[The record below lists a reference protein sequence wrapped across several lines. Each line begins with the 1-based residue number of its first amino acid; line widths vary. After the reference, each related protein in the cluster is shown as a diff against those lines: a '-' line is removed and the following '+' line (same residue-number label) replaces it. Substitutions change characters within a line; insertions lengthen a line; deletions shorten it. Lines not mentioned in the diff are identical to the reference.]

1 MKRKELVQ
9 KLMENGFSE
18 KTLASFSDKQLA
30 TLGSKILSEVQTMTK
45 TTDVYNSKDPND
57 IAKLNAALKNPDSLK
72 DKEVEVK
79 ENIKKKK
86 FVSKE
91 GEMSEEKKEEAPKKS
106 SKKKPTVYDKA
117 LKDMSGE
124 EGVIKALEKGIKGKK
139 KEVKEELKGDQ
150 KKIDK
155 NHNGKIDAQDFKIL
169 KGQKKKATK
178 INEWVDSLVEKR
190 YHPVAT
196 KNELMEAIKTKI
208 SAMEATVIPMPNKP
222 KKGHNGIP
230 EFMTY
235 DAIAGAEPKTTP
247 AEPATLPKTK
257 PTKPSEPR
265 ENPRK
270 SPFRKPDE
278 NPRVKPNP
286 KAEKLQNAA
295 E

>member
-72 DKEVEVK
+72 DKAVEVK

-86 FVSKE
+86 FISKE
-91 GEMSEEKKEEAPKKS
+91 GEMSEEKKEDTPKKS

-117 LKDMSGE
+117 LKDMGGE
-124 EGVIKALEKGIKGKK
+124 EGVIKALEKGMKGKK

-208 SAMEATVIPMPNKP
+208 TAMEATVIPMPKKA

-247 AEPATLPKTK
+247 TEPETLPKTK
-257 PTKPSEPR
+257 PTKPAEPR